1 MTKKQYLNY
10 YALRLFFQDYRQFCE
25 FCGKK
30 ITDDQTYSDLFYGT
44 DSDIYVPLW
53 ASVAKT
59 GEDVLLNHV
68 TCDVI
73 KFYKEYGYETV
84 DMDGNPADFIGQ
96 QLRFAEYLTACGL
109 KGSMDES
116 EASRVVAK
124 FEEQFLTDTIHTIL
138 LALKKYDAP
147 DFIIFLL
154 EKIISCDY
162 FDWALELL
170 PGDQTGEEKL
180 LKKSDF
186 YMWNKQPE
194 IPVEEPKKIS
204 VASFCDCGSKCKML
218 ATVSEGCLLSIEP
231 DTDGTPLRFSGCPRG
246 RAYGHTYLTSKRLR
260 FPMERIAARGEG
272 KFRRIS
278 WEDAVSKIAEATR
291 LAKKEYGP
299 GSRFVINA
307 AGVSAAIRGD
317 RFMKNLLSL
326 DGGYLDYY
334 NYYSAACAAY
344 IAPYI

>member
-1 MTKKQYLNY
+1 MCI
-10 YALRLFFQDYRQFCE
+10 R
-25 FCGKK
+25 
-30 ITDDQTYSDLFYGT
+30 
-44 DSDIYVPLW
+44 DS
-53 ASVAKT
+53 
-59 GEDVLLNHV
+59 
-68 TCDVI
+68 
-73 KFYKEYGYETV
+73 
-84 DMDGNPADFIGQ
+84 FIGQ

-180 LKKSDF
+180 LKKTDF
-186 YMWNKQPE
+186 YMWNKKPE
-194 IPVEEPKKIS
+194 IPVEEQKKIS

-218 ATVSEGCLLSIEP
+218 ATVREGCLLSIEP

-246 RAYGHTYLTSKRLR
+246 RDVYKRQLLQVLTHTAHLRYRLSPH
-260 FPMERIAARGEG
+260 FC
-272 KFRRIS
+272 
-278 WEDAVSKIAEATR
+278 WR
-291 LAKKEYGP
+291 L
-299 GSRFVINA
+299 
-307 AGVSAAIRGD
+307 
-317 RFMKNLLSL
+317 
-326 DGGYLDYY
+326 
-334 NYYSAACAAY
+334 
-344 IAPYI
+344 

>member
-10 YALRLFFQDYRQFCE
+10 YALRLFFQYYRQFCE

-73 KFYKEYGYETV
+73 KFYKEYGYEAV

-96 QLRFAEYLTACGL
+96 QLRFAEYLTACSL
-109 KGSMDES
+109 KGSMDEN
-116 EASRVVAK
+116 EASRAVAK

-138 LALKKYDAP
+138 LALKKYEAP

-186 YMWNKQPE
+186 YMWNKKPE
-194 IPVEEPKKIS
+194 ISVEEPKKIS
-204 VASFCDCGSKCKML
+204 VASFCDCGNKCKML
-218 ATVSEGCLLSIEP
+218 ATVREGCLLSIEP
-231 DTDGTPLRFSGCPRG
+231 DTDGTPLRF
-246 RAYGHTYLTSKRLR
+246 
-260 FPMERIAARGEG
+260 
-272 KFRRIS
+272 
-278 WEDAVSKIAEATR
+278 
-291 LAKKEYGP
+291 
-299 GSRFVINA
+299 
-307 AGVSAAIRGD
+307 
-317 RFMKNLLSL
+317 
-326 DGGYLDYY
+326 
-334 NYYSAACAAY
+334 
-344 IAPYI
+344 

>member
-1 MTKKQYLNY
+1 
-10 YALRLFFQDYRQFCE
+10 
-25 FCGKK
+25 
-30 ITDDQTYSDLFYGT
+30 
-44 DSDIYVPLW
+44 
-53 ASVAKT
+53 
-59 GEDVLLNHV
+59 
-68 TCDVI
+68 
-73 KFYKEYGYETV
+73 
-84 DMDGNPADFIGQ
+84 
-96 QLRFAEYLTACGL
+96 
-109 KGSMDES
+109 
-116 EASRVVAK
+116 
-124 FEEQFLTDTIHTIL
+124 
-138 LALKKYDAP
+138 
-147 DFIIFLL
+147 
-154 EKIISCDY
+154 
-162 FDWALELL
+162 
-170 PGDQTGEEKL
+170 
-180 LKKSDF
+180 
-186 YMWNKQPE
+186 MWNKQPE

-204 VASFCDCGSKCKML
+204 VSSFCDCGSKCKML

-291 LAKKEYGP
+291 LTKKEYGP

-344 IAPYI
+344 IAPYIYGKVRAGNHESTYVDSKLIIMWGFNPATCHYGLGTKDYFMKAKEKGAKIIVIDPPHERYCHDHGRYMDSHQAVFRYGSHRRHGSYHLEGGASGSTVHG